1 MKRKYKKNKTNR
13 NNRLYK
19 TRKYK
24 NKTRKYKNKTRKYK
38 KSLFRIKNKLIKLT
52 RKYKKPIKLY
62 KKNKKS
68 IKKYLGKKIF
78 KGGTSMIEQVVPME
92 VPNSMRS
99 LVGGVKNSIN
109 MLQGKPIN
117 VSNYSSPLKGQ
128 YGN

>member
-19 TRKYK
+19 
-24 NKTRKYKNKTRKYK
+24 NKTRKYKKKTRKYK

-52 RKYKKPIKLY
+52 RKYKKPVKLY

-78 KGGTSMIEQVVPME
+78 KGGTSMMEQIVPME

-99 LVGGVKNSIN
+99 LLGGVKNSIN